1 MKKYLLLF
9 FLAVG
14 ITVAAQPR
22 LQNEQG
28 NLNYRDHEL
37 LLNPATVG
45 VVTQNQISLSAHK
58 QWTGIEGAPLSELL
72 QFQMPIAQNSG
83 LGAWVHN
90 DAYGVTH
97 NLQIG
102 ATYAYKIR
110 LKNNFLSFGL
120 NLSALML
127 QESRVTDL
135 NDSRP
140 DEAFAEPLSSQFGF
154 NAGFGVYYTGE
165 KFYAGFSIP
174 QLLTNDIKENS
185 LSNSMD
191 FARANYYFTGGYRFD
206 VSNKI
211 SLSPSALL
219 QLSSATD
226 VGYAFM
232 LTAAYD
238 KRVEVGAGW
247 AFPSQLQLSLGAAV
261 TKKLSIRYQFSQAT
275 GSDYH
280 AGSSHFIVLR
290 FAWGER
296 APIQD
301 APSL

>member
-9 FLAVG
+9 FVATG
-14 ITVAAQPR
+14 TVAVAQPR
-22 LQNEQG
+22 LHNEQG
-28 NLNYRDHEL
+28 NLNYRDYEL

-45 VVTQNQISLSAHK
+45 VAMQSQISLSAHK

-72 QFQMPIAQNSG
+72 QYQMPIAQNSG
-83 LGAWVHN
+83 LGAWIHN

-102 ATYAYKIR
+102 ATYAHKIR

-120 NLSALML
+120 SLSALML
-127 QESRVTDL
+127 QENRVTDL
-135 NDSRP
+135 NDP
-140 DEAFAEPLSSQFGF
+140 NDATFAEPLSSRFGF
-154 NAGFGVYYTGE
+154 NAGFGMYYTGK

-174 QLLTNDIKENS
+174 QLLTNDIAANNLNNS
-185 LSNSMD
+185 LD
-191 FARANYYFTGGYRFD
+191 FARANYYFTGGYCFD
-206 VSNKI
+206 VSQKI
-211 SLSPSALL
+211 SLTPSALL
-219 QLSSATD
+219 QLSGATE

-247 AFPSQLQLSLGAAV
+247 AFPSQLQLSVGAAI
-261 TKKLSIRYQFSQAT
+261 TKKLSVRYQFSQVT

-280 AGSSHFIVLR
+280 VGSSHFIVLR
-290 FAWGER
+290 FA
-296 APIQD
+296 INFTK
-301 APSL
+301 

>member
-1 MKKYLLLF
+1 M
-9 FLAVG
+9 
-14 ITVAAQPR
+14 AQPR

-28 NLNYRDHEL
+28 NLNYRDYEL

-45 VVTQNQISLSAHK
+45 AVTQSQISLSAHK

-72 QFQMPIAQNSG
+72 QYQMPIAQNSG

-110 LKNNFLSFGL
+110 LKDNFLSFGL
-120 NLSALML
+120 SLSALML

-135 NDSRP
+135 NTSGDMT
-140 DEAFAEPLSSQFGF
+140 FAEPLGSHFGF

-174 QLLTNDIKENS
+174 QLLTNDITASS
-185 LSNSMD
+185 LSNSLD

-206 VSNKI
+206 VSNRI
-211 SLSPSALL
+211 SLTPSALL
-219 QLSSATD
+219 QLSDATE

-247 AFPSQLQLSLGAAV
+247 ASPAQLQLSVGAAV
-261 TKKLSIRYQFSQAT
+261 TKNLSVRYQFAQAT

-290 FAWGER
+290 LAWGGRTHVNE
-296 APIQD
+296 A
-301 APSL
+301 L